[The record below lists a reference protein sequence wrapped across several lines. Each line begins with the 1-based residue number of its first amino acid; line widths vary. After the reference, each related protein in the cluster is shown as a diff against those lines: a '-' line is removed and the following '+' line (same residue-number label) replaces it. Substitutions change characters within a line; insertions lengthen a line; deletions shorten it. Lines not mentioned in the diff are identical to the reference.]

1 MKRNIV
7 FKTISVVIVALLTVT
22 SCNDDFLVRTPTGSV
37 SEASV
42 FLTTDNA
49 RIALNG
55 VHRLMFW
62 RLNPPSSQSGF
73 GQGSMMIHIDMLGE
87 DLVKSTLG
95 NGWYNNAYRWI
106 DHRTENFNLPDFA
119 FRFYYR
125 LITNVNLI
133 VNNIDGATGP
143 VADKNELKAQALAYR
158 AFAYHYLVQLYGE
171 RYVAGANNSQLGV
184 PIILDT
190 QLEGQPRA
198 TVEEVYAQINQDL
211 DDAILAFADASPR
224 GASANNPDLS
234 AKTNLNINVAR
245 GLKARVALT
254 QGLWQVAIDNAIAAR
269 TGYPLMSKAAYT
281 DGFNNLSNEEWIWGA
296 RTIQDEQ
303 GFFATFMAYMSH
315 NFSSTY
321 TRTGPHAILNVLYD
335 AFPDTDVRKEN
346 FALTGLTA
354 DEKPTAGSLSVPYQS
369 RKFTAANP
377 GLSLGDVVYMRSSE
391 MYLIE
396 AEAKA
401 HFGQD
406 GPAAQA
412 LFELNTVRDDDYTLS
427 ANTGQDLIDEILLY
441 RRLELW
447 GEGFRFLDL
456 KRLNL
461 PLDRL
466 SGVSNHPPAV
476 AQIFEVPA
484 GDIQWQFLIPLNEL
498 NANPNME
505 QNPQ

>member
-1 MKRNIV
+1 MKKNLIY
-7 FKTISVVIVALLTVT
+7 KAITSVLLVLLTVT
-22 SCNDDFLVRTPTGSV
+22 SCKEDFLDRFPTGSV
-37 SEASV
+37 SESSV

-49 RIALNG
+49 RNALNG

-62 RLNPPSSQSGF
+62 RLNPPSRQDGF
-73 GQGSMMIHIDMLGE
+73 GHGSMMIFMDVLGE
-87 DLVKSTLG
+87 DLVKSTTA
-95 NGWYNNAYRWI
+95 NGWYNAAYRWL

-133 VNNIDGATGP
+133 INNIDGASGS
-143 VADKNELKAQALAYR
+143 VADKNELKAQALTYR
-158 AFAYHYLVQLYGE
+158 AFAYHMLVQLFGQ
-171 RYVAGANNSQLGV
+171 RYVAGANNTQLGV
-184 PIILDT
+184 PLILDT
-190 QLEGQPRA
+190 QLDGQPRA
-198 TVEEVYAQINQDL
+198 TVEEVYTQINKDL
-211 DDAILAFADASPR
+211 DDAILAFGSASPR
-224 GASANNPDLS
+224 GAKS
-234 AKTNLNINVAR
+234 NLNINVAR
-245 GLKARVALT
+245 GIKARVALT
-254 QGLWQVAIDNAIAAR
+254 QGLWQVASDNAIAAR
-269 TGYPLMSKAAYT
+269 AGYPLMSKTAYT
-281 DGFNNLSNEEWIWGA
+281 DGFNNLDNVEWIWGT

-335 AFPDTDVRKEN
+335 AFPASDVRLEN
-346 FALTGLTA
+346 FALTGLSA
-354 DEKPTAGSLSVPYQS
+354 AEKPTAGSLSIPYQS
-369 RKFTAANP
+369 RKFTAASP
-377 GLSLGDVVYMRSSE
+377 GLSLGDVPYMRSAE

-401 HFGQD
+401 RLGQN

-412 LFELNTVRDDDYTLS
+412 LFDLNIARDDNYVLS
-427 ANTGQDLIDEILLY
+427 TSTGQALLDEILLY

-456 KRLNL
+456 KRLNQ

-466 SGVSNHPPAV
+466 EGVGNHPPAV
-476 AQIFEVPA
+476 AQIFTVPA
-484 GDIQWQFLIPLNEL
+484 GDMKWEFLIPLSEL
-498 NANPNME
+498 NANPSMV

>member
-1 MKRNIV
+1 MKKNIMYKAITAV
-7 FKTISVVIVALLTVT
+7 MLVLLTGT
-22 SCNDDFLVRTPTGSV
+22 SCSEEFLERTPTGSV

-49 RIALNG
+49 RNALNG

-62 RLNPPSSQSGF
+62 RLNPPSQQSGF
-73 GQGSMMIHIDMLGE
+73 GHGSMMIHIDMLGD

-133 VNNIDGATGP
+133 ANNIDGANGP
-143 VADKNELKAQALAYR
+143 VAAKNELKAQALAYR
-158 AFAYHYLVQLYGE
+158 AFAYHYLVQLYGK
-171 RYVAGANNSQLGV
+171 RYVAGANNTQLGV
-184 PIILDT
+184 PLILDT

-198 TVEEVYAQINQDL
+198 TVEEVYTQINKDL
-211 DDAILAFADASPR
+211 DDAITLFATASPR
-224 GASANNPDLS
+224 GAKS
-234 AKTNLNINVAR
+234 NLNINVAR

-269 TGYPLMSKAAYT
+269 AGYPLMSKTDYT
-281 DGFNNLSNEEWIWGA
+281 DGFNRLENGEWIWGTK
-296 RTIQDEQ
+296 TIQDEQ

-354 DEKPTAGSLSVPYQS
+354 AEKPTAGSLSVPYQS
-369 RKFTAANP
+369 RKFTAESP
-377 GLSLGDVVYMRSSE
+377 GLD
-391 MYLIE
+391 
-396 AEAKA
+396 
-401 HFGQD
+401 
-406 GPAAQA
+406 
-412 LFELNTVRDDDYTLS
+412 
-427 ANTGQDLIDEILLY
+427 
-441 RRLELW
+441 
-447 GEGFRFLDL
+447 
-456 KRLNL
+456 
-461 PLDRL
+461 
-466 SGVSNHPPAV
+466 
-476 AQIFEVPA
+476 
-484 GDIQWQFLIPLNEL
+484 
-498 NANPNME
+498 
-505 QNPQ
+505 